1 MATKREVLNALATV
15 NFNED
20 ITVGET
26 VVTPD
31 DIKDFVDTMIVQLDN
46 RAAKAA
52 EKAAQ
57 KKIEGDELRAN
68 IKAVLSETPRTI
80 TDIVNALDDPEVTSA
95 KVVARLTQLVKS
107 GDAFKADSKLDGR
120 TVKVYATVP
129 FTTED

>member
-80 TDIVNALDDPEVTSA
+80 ADIVNALDDPEVTSA
-95 KVVARLTQLVKS
+95 KVVARLTQLVKN